1 MKIQEPRNH
10 HFKSDDDF
18 DESLIRAI
26 ADSVSNKIILHVK
39 KNPASI
45 DDISKE
51 LGVEKTTIQKKVNIL
66 LKLCLIE
73 EIDDIKRQGRT
84 AMYQSKIQDIFVEF
98 RNKKLD
104 VKISQM

>member
-10 HFKSDDDF
+10 HFKTDDDF

-51 LGVEKTTIQKKVNIL
+51 LGVEKNYYPKKS
-66 LKLCLIE
+66 
-73 EIDDIKRQGRT
+73 Q
-84 AMYQSKIQDIFVEF
+84 YF
-98 RNKKLD
+98 
-104 VKISQM
+104 VKIMPN

>member
-1 MKIQEPRNH
+1 M
-10 HFKSDDDF
+10 
-18 DESLIRAI
+18 
-26 ADSVSNKIILHVK
+26 
-39 KNPASI
+39 
-45 DDISKE
+45 
-51 LGVEKTTIQKKVNIL
+51 

-84 AMYQSKIQDIFVEF
+84 AMYQSKIQDIFFEF